1 MPYSEYAVTDR
12 KAVSQLKYH
21 MRRFKRQMAEAGT
34 DQIDIDRI
42 TSALDSALLEAGG
55 SIDFND
61 DGSRMEVE

>member
-12 KAVSQLKYH
+12 KAMSQLKYH
-21 MRRFKRQMAEAGT
+21 IRRFKRQMAECGT
-34 DQIDIDRI
+34 DPADIERI
-42 TSALDSALLEAGG
+42 IIALDLALLEAVT